1 MTPSTQT
8 FNVNLDAAGVAAAAQ
23 QRPRGEPIYADIA
36 VPMASVRRAAAPASD
51 TSDFQGA
58 NLLKDLSQSCD
69 EAWLFLALF
78 VIVMS
83 IQYIAGSALSRLVL
97 RLVTLSVEAF
107 AGLLLQWQ
115 PMGYT
120 VTERVVRMF
129 VHLKAIFSP
138 SGKTPFTL
146 YPVVTSVHGRRTV
159 NDACRAVAILPSTTS
174 DAHTDVL
181 SEPFLQRQDEDPKSS
196 AVEAFSGANPVSST
210 QDVEIEHSE
219 EGLSDLE
226 RPTAEN
232 TPEVPSAPRR
242 LPDSTIHDACP
253 EIREQKVGNH
263 AISKDGGNHAPYPI
277 DLDMLVNT
285 VERPRFADGY
295 TSIVGNKSVPF
306 HPADVLHWR
315 SGRQAFVLPTVPEE
329 RSAARQPPPRLRSR
343 EARSS
348 ATTDAGFWAGVLNP
362 SCWSLMSPQTSTL
375 PSEV

>member
-1 MTPSTQT
+1 TNRQRCLVRPARMRPPCRRPWLSSSPQRWTRRCRLT
-8 FNVNLDAAGVAAAAQ
+8 LKVA
-23 QRPRGEPIYADIA
+23 P
-36 VPMASVRRAAAPASD
+36 
-51 TSDFQGA
+51 
-58 NLLKDLSQSCD
+58 
-69 EAWLFLALF
+69 
-78 VIVMS
+78 
-83 IQYIAGSALSRLVL
+83 
-97 RLVTLSVEAF
+97 
-107 AGLLLQWQ
+107 LLL
-115 PMGYT
+115 YN
-120 VTERVVRMF
+120 
-129 VHLKAIFSP
+129 IS
-138 SGKTPFTL
+138 
-146 YPVVTSVHGRRTV
+146 
-159 NDACRAVAILPSTTS
+159 S

-253 EIREQKVGNH
+253 EIREQEVGNH
-263 AISKDGGNHAPYPI
+263 ATPDDDNQAHDPI

-329 RSAARQPPPRLRSR
+329 RTAARQPPPRLRSR

-362 SCWSLMSPQTSTL
+362 SCWSLMSPQTTTL
-375 PSEV
+375 PDEDQS